1 MIKRQLMIFLIVG
14 SLTVAIDFF
23 SYRGLI
29 LLNILGIDMAKG
41 AGFILGTIFA
51 YLANRMWTFGG
62 QEQEYVSGSLWR
74 FLALYSVTL
83 GINIW
88 VNSIMLV
95 LLHTSGL
102 AVKIAFL
109 IATGVSALLNF
120 IGMKWFVFK
129 VLRTPEQ
136 S

>member
-14 SLTVAIDFF
+14 SLTVVIDFF
-23 SYRGLI
+23 SYRGLV
-29 LLNILGIDMAKG
+29 LLNLLGTDMAKG

-51 YLANRMWTFGG
+51 YLANRMWTFGR
-62 QEQEYVSGSLWR
+62 QEHVSGSLWR
-74 FLALYSVTL
+74 FLVLYSVTL

-88 VNSIMLV
+88 VNSMTLV
-95 LLHTSGL
+95 LLHTSDL

-129 VLRTPEQ
+129 GLRTPEQ